1 MVFQYYSKNV
11 VSGFLKTGPSS
22 LESDSQY
29 FSRSGAIHGYGLA
42 ACPLT
47 SEPGAAAF
55 PQTLQSGGAHVAA
68 RRLLS
73 A

>member
-42 ACPLT
+42 ARPLT
-47 SEPGAAAF
+47 FEPGATAF
-55 PQTLQSGGAHVAA
+55 PQTLQSGAHVAA

>member
-1 MVFQYYSKNV
+1 MVFQYYSRNV
-11 VSGFLKTGPSS
+11 VSGSS
-22 LESDSQY
+22 LESDSRY

-42 ACPLT
+42 ARPLT

-55 PQTLQSGGAHVAA
+55 PQTLQSGGAHAAA